1 MKILQA
7 SIVVSMFTVAICFGQ
22 ASHASI
28 PVNEYR
34 CRDGALVC
42 FSDTTDDLACLHVGW
57 IKIGG
62 SYSLV
67 EKKYSTPSQEL
78 HLRTGDTVEV
88 FQFTNPDSNVTYL
101 AITVKSGMVSAIE
114 IQGEHA
120 VDSLSFS
127 SINLGDLPGHLIEI
141 LGKPSKSLPVQETG
155 GTLWSYVPFPFSFE
169 ITNGKVSSIK
179 IWRP

>member
-7 SIVVSMFTVAICFGQ
+7 LIVALLFSVAICFGQ
-22 ASHASI
+22 ASHPSV

-34 CRDGALVC
+34 YRDGELVC

-57 IKIGG
+57 IRIGG
-62 SYSLV
+62 SYSPV
-67 EKKYSTPSQEL
+67 EKKYGAPSQEL
-78 HLRTGDTVEV
+78 HLRSGDTVEV
-88 FQFTNPDSNVTYL
+88 FQFTNTDSSITYL
-101 AITVKSGMVSAIE
+101 AITVKNGMASAIE
-114 IQGEHA
+114 IQGEYTE
-120 VDSLSFS
+120 DSLSFS
-127 SINLGDLPGHLIEI
+127 SINLGDSPRHLIEI
-141 LGKPSKSLPVQETG
+141 LGKPSKSLPVQEIG